1 MDYYHQVWKKISADP
16 GNTVAEAIDG
26 AKKAQEENFIYITE
40 VFGTNSF
47 LIIHTFDGSGSM
59 CISIGV
65 LVKCISKPN
74 LVSTGSSF
82 VAVQTSVTG
91 FPLLT
96 WAT

>member
-1 MDYYHQVWKKISADP
+1 MV
-16 GNTVAEAIDG
+16 EAIDG

-47 LIIHTFDGSGSM
+47 LIIHTFDGLVSM

-74 LVSTGSSF
+74 LGSTGNSF
-82 VAVQTSVTG
+82 VAVQTSMTV

-96 WAT
+96 WTT